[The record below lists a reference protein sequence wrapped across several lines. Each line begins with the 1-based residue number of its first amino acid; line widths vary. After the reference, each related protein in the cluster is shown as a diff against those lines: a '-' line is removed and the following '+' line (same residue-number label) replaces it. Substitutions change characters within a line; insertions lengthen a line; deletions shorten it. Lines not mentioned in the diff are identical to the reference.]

1 MTPPSKAEET
11 PKKDKT
17 QAARI
22 ATGEAEGTSKRKKK
36 FKYDRAKSYPAK
48 TPMEDGYK
56 VVVWDAAQAYN
67 PALEED
73 CVALDYLATTYAC
86 FQDIQSNPR
95 TEGMPWNSAPNPDD
109 EKGVCRL
116 CHHEHE
122 SYGSAHC

>member
-1 MTPPSKAEET
+1 MATREVEGT
-11 PKKDKT
+11 PK
-17 QAARI
+17 R
-22 ATGEAEGTSKRKKK
+22 EKK
-36 FKYDRAKSYPAK
+36 FKYNHMKGYPVK

-56 VVVWDAAQAYN
+56 VVIWDATQAYN

-95 TEGMPWNSAPNPDD
+95 AEDMPWDSAPTPDD

-116 CHHEHE
+116 CQCRHE